1 MPAGRR
7 LASGWQSVPDSAIST
22 ASASHRI
29 GLKSAEVLRFFG
41 GAVQIRNTVRLEGVS
56 ARFESILNTLVGFA
70 EIKA

>member
-7 LASGWQSVPDSAIST
+7 LAPGWQSVPDSAIST

-29 GLKSAEVLRFFG
+29 GLKSAEVLTFC
-41 GAVQIRNTVRLEGVS
+41 GAVQSRNAVRLEDVS
-56 ARFESILNTLVGFA
+56 ARFESILNRLVGFA